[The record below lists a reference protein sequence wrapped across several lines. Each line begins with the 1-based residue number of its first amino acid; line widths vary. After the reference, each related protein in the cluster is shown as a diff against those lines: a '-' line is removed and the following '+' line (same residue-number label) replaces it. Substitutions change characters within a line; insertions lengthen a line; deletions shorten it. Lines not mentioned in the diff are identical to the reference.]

1 MEAASAMAWR
11 TRKRIEDPFAFSDGM
26 DADATFA
33 MEFSHFEKKADK
45 DF

>member
-1 MEAASAMAWR
+1 MPPRLWPGER
-11 TRKRIEDPFAFSDGM
+11 EERIEEPFAFSRGM
-26 DADATFA
+26 DAEATFA

>member
-1 MEAASAMAWR
+1 MPPRLWPGER
-11 TRKRIEDPFAFSDGM
+11 GKRIEDPFAFSDGM